1 MYLVLTGVAVI
12 FACAASLSLVLLS
25 FFDTYRHHERH
36 GQLLLSCFLGLT
48 MSAFC
53 TSVVYFPYLRRRT
66 KYGYLRHWYDLAL
79 CLVVEGDVTYVLTI
93 QLHP

>member
-1 MYLVLTGVAVI
+1 MYLIITGVAVI

-36 GQLLLSCFLGLT
+36 GQLLLSCFFGLA

-53 TSVVYFPYLRRRT
+53 TSAVYVPYLRRGT
-66 KYGYLRHWYDLAL
+66 KYGYLRHWYVLTFH
-79 CLVVEGDVTYVLTI
+79 LVVGMLR
-93 QLHP
+93 LLF